1 MRTFEIS
8 LDPNKLL
15 KVADEL
21 REYAREFEEKVKAF
35 TEACAD
41 HGIMIAQM
49 HEGDFAGYIAYSKK
63 FETGDNEYTVY
74 IAASSS
80 DISRTWYTS
89 ATGGNTKTAS
99 INPLLMAE
107 FGSGFK
113 ALEDI
118 PAGVNAGQ
126 GTLNTYG
133 HAFQSYGWSWWS
145 DNASDQQGA
154 QMIGASKESGR
165 WLFKST
171 GTPPSRPLHNAVQSL
186 IDDVE
191 GIALSIF
198 H

>member
-8 LDPNKLL
+8 LDPNKLHT
-15 KVADEL
+15 VADEL
-21 REYAREFEEKVKAF
+21 REYAREFEAKVMAF

-49 HEGDFAGYIAYSKK
+49 HEGDFSGYIVYSKR

-80 DISRTWYTS
+80 DILKTWYTS
-89 ATGGNTKTAS
+89 ATGDKTKSAS

-113 ALEDI
+113 ALKEI
-118 PAGVNAGQ
+118 PKGVTAGQ

-133 HAFQSYGWSWWS
+133 HANQEYGWTWWTE
-145 DNASDQQGA
+145 DASDQE
-154 QMIGASKESGR
+154 GASMIKSKGGR
-165 WLFKST
+165 WLFHST
-171 GTPPSRPLHNAVQSL
+171 GTPPSRPLHNAAQSL
-186 IDDVE
+186 INDVE

>member
-1 MRTFEIS
+1 MKTFNLS
-8 LDPNKLL
+8 LDTNQLYKT
-15 KVADEL
+15 ANEI
-21 REYAREFEEKVKAF
+21 REYAREFAEKVKAF

-49 HEGDFAGYIAYSKK
+49 HEGDFTGYIAYSKR
-63 FETGDNEYTVY
+63 FEIEDNEYTVY

-80 DISRTWYTS
+80 EILKTWYTS
-89 ATGGNTKTAS
+89 ATGDNTKSAS

-113 ALEDI
+113 ALSEI
-118 PAGVNAGQ
+118 PSGVTAGQ

-133 HAFQSYGWSWWS
+133 HANQPYGWSWWT
-145 DNASDQQGA
+145 DDASDQEGA
-154 QMIGASKESGR
+154 TMIKSKGGR
-165 WLFKST
+165 WLFHST
-171 GTPPSRPLHNAVQSL
+171 GTPPSRPLHNAAQSL
-186 IDDVE
+186 INDVE